1 MRGAILQP
9 TYLSWLGYF
18 EIISS
23 TDIYV
28 IFDHVQFERKSWQQ
42 RNRIKTPQGAIWLTI
57 PVQKTSH
64 TSRICD
70 IKISYNNGNPLERH
84 WEIIKKAYKKSPY
97 FNKYKERFERIYSQK
112 YIYLKDLDIALIKET
127 LDILGIK
134 TKIILSSE
142 LDLKDESVEKTEKV
156 INLCKKTGIT
166 QLLDSAGAKD
176 IFNKSLFKDISIT
189 FQDYDHPRYSQ
200 LWGKFI
206 PYLSTIDLIF
216 NEKDPLSII
225 KAGNSGMRADI

>member
-42 RNRIKTPQGAIWLTI
+42 RNRIKTPQGAIWLSV
-57 PVQKTSH
+57 PVQKAPLKTP
-64 TSRICD
+64 ICD
-70 IKISYNNGNPLERH
+70 IKIDYNNGNPLKRH
-84 WEIIKKAYKKSPY
+84 WKTIELAYKKAPY
-97 FNKYKERFERIYSQK
+97 FRERKDGFEKIYSRK
-112 YIYLKDLDIALIKET
+112 YVLLRDLNIALIKEV
-127 LDILGIK
+127 LDILNIK
-134 TKIILSSE
+134 RKIILSSE
-142 LDLKDESVEKTEKV
+142 LGLKDENMEKTEKI

-166 QLLDSAGAKD
+166 QLLDSAGAKN

-189 FQDYDHPRYSQ
+189 FQDYEYPKYSQ
-200 LWGKFI
+200 LWGEFI
-206 PYLSTIDLIF
+206 PQISTIDLIF
-216 NEKDPLSII
+216 NERDPLAII
-225 KAGNSGMRADI
+225 KAGNRRTGA